1 MNPILTILMPV
12 SEINQFLSVAIES
25 LKKQTFKDY
34 ECYLLTRY
42 LTDAE
47 TSELNSLICEDPRFT
62 IHQLKLNGIAF
73 ALNYGLNITKS
84 KYLARMDADD
94 ISHHLR
100 LEKQINFLEDNPSYV
115 VVGCRVQLVNSEGH
129 TINHTF
135 KFYEDDREIRKA
147 LKYRNPM
154 CHPALIFRTET
165 LMENKGYLYGNNCED
180 HELFLRIARNPKSKF
195 KNLSDCLFSYRRHDN
210 QLTDIKYAK
219 EAYCNIAGFMFTEFM
234 LTRNLTY
241 LVGVFAYHPILRKI
255 RFILK
260 KYFGTNK

>member
-1 MNPILTILMPV
+1 MPV

-165 LMENKGYLYGNNCED
+165 
-180 HELFLRIARNPKSKF
+180 
-195 KNLSDCLFSYRRHDN
+195 
-210 QLTDIKYAK
+210 
-219 EAYCNIAGFMFTEFM
+219 FM
-234 LTRNLTY
+234 
-241 LVGVFAYHPILRKI
+241 
-255 RFILK
+255 
-260 KYFGTNK
+260 